1 MFVVKCLECGQ
12 QKVMEIADELT
23 DEICPICGGPGD
35 RLKIVASVEE
45 LLPDSGL
52 IAEMMGKCR

>member
-12 QKVMEIADELT
+12 QKVMEIAGELIDEV
-23 DEICPICGGPGD
+23 CPICGGPGD
-35 RLKIVASVEE
+35 RLEIVASVEE

>member
-12 QKVMEIADELT
+12 KKVMEIAGELIDEV
-23 DEICPICGGPGD
+23 CPICGEPGD
-35 RLKIVASVEE
+35 RLEIVGSVEE

>member
-1 MFVVKCLECGQ
+1 MYVVKCLECKQ
-12 QKVMEIADELT
+12 QKVMEVAGELT
-23 DEICPICGGPGD
+23 DEVCPVCSGPGN
-35 RLKIVASVEE
+35 RLEIVAPVEE